1 MNRNINLFGK
11 TIPVWFLTIA
21 IVGAGSLAIATQGG
35 AVHMED
41 APDIQHSSDVKVH
54 LQDVDGK
61 VITNVPIS
69 ASRTFSPLPVEFS
82 DDVGTDTSADM
93 PGTASTTGSVM
104 ITKQK
109 LAFNFVLDTAEDTEY
124 TLKLDNNSEDT
135 QIFLIKANAPP
146 HVIIDFESGTNAT
159 PSNNVTVHGLTGHNE
174 WLASVPTSTNKE
186 LKMEVSVTDAGFYP
200 IVVEL
205 LRIG

>member
-21 IVGAGSLAIATQGG
+21 IVGAGSMAIAVQGG
-35 AVHMED
+35 AVHQED

-61 VITNVPIS
+61 INTNVPIQ
-69 ASRTFSPLPVEFS
+69 ANRAFSPLPVEFS
-82 DDVGTDTSADM
+82 DDVNTGADTFIDTSDDM
-93 PGTASTTGSVM
+93 AGTASTTGSVM

-109 LAFNFVLDTAEDTEY
+109 LAFNFVVQTATDTEF
-124 TLKLDNNSEDT
+124 TLRLDNNSEDT

-146 HVIIDFESGTNAT
+146 HVILDFESND
-159 PSNNVTVHGLTGHNE
+159 VIVHGLTGHNE
-174 WLASVPTSTNKE
+174 WIASIPTGTQQG
-186 LKMEVSVTDAGFYP
+186 LKMEASITDGGFYP

-205 LRIG
+205 LRVG